1 MPKRFKFCRSN
12 RHSFRI
18 RKKSISDSLE
28 VPLCGCGGEFF
39 HVYPIDFKQKSIALT
54 NYTSAIREQKWD
66 SELLEL
72 ISAIYKKQE
81 LYLKQR
87 PV

>member
-1 MPKRFKFCRSN
+1 MLKRFKFCRSN

-18 RKKSISDSLE
+18 RKNQFPILWRYLFADVAGS
-28 VPLCGCGGEFF
+28 FF
-39 HVYPIDFKQKSIALT
+39 QVYPIDFKQKSIALT

>member
-1 MPKRFKFCRSN
+1 M
-12 RHSFRI
+12 
-18 RKKSISDSLE
+18 
-28 VPLCGCGGEFF
+28 
-39 HVYPIDFKQKSIALT
+39 YPIDFKQKSIALT
-54 NYTSAIREQKWD
+54 TYTSAIREQKWD
-66 SELLEL
+66 SELLGL

>member
-1 MPKRFKFCRSN
+1 MRMWRG
-12 RHSFRI
+12 
-18 RKKSISDSLE
+18 
-28 VPLCGCGGEFF
+28 VFF
-39 HVYPIDFKQKSIALT
+39 QVYPIDFKQKSITLT